1 MSTQM
6 IEKEEL
12 KEILRQLRSKKD
24 IARVRGHAK
33 RALRRVDPKTL
44 SLAEQELLSEGFTQE
59 ELRRLCDVHLELL
72 SEELKKGPAIGK
84 EHPIHILKVE
94 HKIVQQNLDR
104 LEQLMRQID
113 EASSFGEVKDSL
125 EELKAISKLL
135 VETESHHKREEEALF
150 PRLEKHGVT
159 GPPRIMRMEHD
170 ELRAR
175 KKVLKDLAQNPA
187 TLESK
192 DFKARLKETGQY
204 IVSTLRDHIFKEDN
218 ILYPTA
224 MKTLSPGEWKDVKQQ
239 FDEMGYCSF
248 TPR

>member
-1 MSTQM
+1 MSTQV

-12 KEILRQLRSKKD
+12 KEILRQLKSKKD
-24 IARVRGHAK
+24 IAKTRDQAK
-33 RALRRVDPKTL
+33 VVLKRVDPKTL

-72 SEELKKGPAIGK
+72 GKELEKGPVVEK
-84 EHPIHILKVE
+84 EHPIQILKAE
-94 HKIVQQNLDR
+94 HKILQEYLDR
-104 LEQLMRQID
+104 LEQLMRQINS
-113 EASSFGEVKDSL
+113 AKSLGEMKNGL
-125 EELKAISKLL
+125 EELKGIAGLL
-135 VETESHHKREEEALF
+135 IETESHHKREEEALF
-150 PRLEKHGVT
+150 PRLEKRGVT

-175 KKVLKDLAQNPA
+175 KKALRDLAQKPTA
-187 TLESK
+187 FEFEE
-192 DFKARLKETGQY
+192 FKGKLKGTAQY
-204 IVSTLRDHIFKEDN
+204 IVSTLRGHIFKEDN

-224 MKTLSPGEWKDVKQQ
+224 MRTLNAAEWKDVKQQ